1 MRGRTPE
8 QNREEMREIV
18 AGGGQSGLLAYDD
31 GKPVGWLALAPRAA
45 FDRLDHSAG
54 ASWVIAC
61 VYVAPSARDAGALA
75 RLLEAAV
82 AHAVAAGATSVEAIP
97 RGWRPDGGAAAMA
110 SLRGALLSAGFEEVD
125 PVRHGVMFRRQL

>member
-1 MRGRTPE
+1 MTTASRLAGWRSRRGQPSTASTTPPA
-8 QNREEMREIV
+8 R
-18 AGGGQSGLLAYDD
+18 AG
-31 GKPVGWLALAPRAA
+31 
-45 FDRLDHSAG
+45 
-54 ASWVIAC
+54 VIAC

-82 AHAVAAGATSVEAIP
+82 AHAVAAGATSLEAIP